1 VPAKKLPEAPFDPV
15 PDDRGADFPA
25 GDDRQPGMAEL
36 VPAENQVEISSPNAA
51 AVPIEAREIAF
62 PADSLE
68 RCQALIHPT
77 ETRFRPLRLLLLMT
91 SWPPLVFMRTRKP
104 CVFLR
109 LLLFG

>member
-1 VPAKKLPEAPFDPV
+1 MPAKKLPEAPLNPV
-15 PDDRGADFPA
+15 PDDSGADFPA
-25 GDDRQPGMAEL
+25 GDDRQPGIVEL
-36 VPAENQVEISSPNAA
+36 VPAEDQMEISSPNAA

-62 PADSLE
+62 PADSLG
-68 RCQALIHPT
+68 RRQTLIHPT